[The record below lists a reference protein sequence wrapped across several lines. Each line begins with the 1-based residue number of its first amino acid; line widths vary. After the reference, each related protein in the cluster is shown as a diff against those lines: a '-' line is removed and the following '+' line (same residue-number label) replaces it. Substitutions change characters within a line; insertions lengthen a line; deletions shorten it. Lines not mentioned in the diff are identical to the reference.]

1 MTLTYALLLA
11 GLFALF
17 FVLEFLLPSG
27 GILGVLA
34 TVCLISSIT
43 LAFTHSTTTGLTFI
57 VGGLALTPLLFGWM
71 VRLWPKTFI
80 GRRILNLAPA
90 ESGSQANPP
99 ISPQADSLVGRVG
112 VAVTDMLPSGL
123 IRIADRRYDAVSLG
137 VAIDRGTAVEV
148 CRVSGRI
155 IQVRPTDQTP
165 ENSTDKSQDA
175 ETPTLETPVESLGID
190 DFSDPLG

>member
-17 FVLEFLLPSG
+17 FVLEFMLPSG
-27 GILGVLA
+27 GVLGVLA
-34 TVCLISSIT
+34 TICLVSAIT
-43 LAFTHSTTTGLTFI
+43 LAFTHSSTAGFSFI
-57 VGGLALTPLLFGWM
+57 VGGLAVTPLLFALM

-80 GRRILNLAPA
+80 GRRILNGAPVA
-90 ESGSQANPP
+90 STGGPNPLTA
-99 ISPQADSLVGRVG
+99 PQADSLVGRVG

-148 CRVSGRI
+148 CRVNGRI
-155 IQVRPTDQTP
+155 IQVRPTDRTP
-165 ENSTDKSQDA
+165 ENSGEKNQDA
-175 ETPTLETPVESLGID
+175 KTPTLETPVESLGIE